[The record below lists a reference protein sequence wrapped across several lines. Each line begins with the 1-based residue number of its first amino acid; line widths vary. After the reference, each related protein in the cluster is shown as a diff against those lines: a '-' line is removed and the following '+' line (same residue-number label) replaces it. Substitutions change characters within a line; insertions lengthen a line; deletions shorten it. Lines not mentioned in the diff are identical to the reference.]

1 MLMAYLHNRVLV
13 ILRGFRVLDFFLSVR
28 FFDVA
33 TTKLFNLIN
42 LKNFFTQFNFCLQG
56 ELPPS
61 SLLLLL
67 LLLRLLLL
75 LSLSLTSGVFRV
87 I

>member
-13 ILRGFRVLDFFLSVR
+13 ILRGFRILDLFLSVR
-28 FFDVA
+28 FIVVA
-33 TTKLFNLIN
+33 SPKLFNLIN

-56 ELPPS
+56 ELPPC

-67 LLLRLLLL
+67 LLL
-75 LSLSLTSGVFRV
+75 LSFTNGVFRV